1 MKKKY
6 ILNLNCAGQEGL
18 VARIALVLERRSYY
32 ISSLQIAELDD
43 QFFQMKITISGHE
56 NRFEQ
61 VCKQLQKLVN
71 VISLELKETSNIK
84 LEAVAA

>member
-6 ILNLNCAGQEGL
+6 TLNLTCAGQEGL
-18 VARIALVLERRSYY
+18 VARVALVLERRSYH
-32 ISSLQIAELDD
+32 ISSLQIVELDG
-43 QFFQMKITISGHE
+43 QLFQMKITISGHE
-56 NRFEQ
+56 DRFEQ

-71 VISLELKETSNIK
+71 VVSLELKETSNVK